1 MPGTENLTK
10 YSLLV
15 KPSLLEENLQF
26 SLLSQHNPYQQAI
39 SICPSTHRKEFLDFR
54 PW

>member
-26 SLLSQHNPYQQAI
+26 SILSQHNPHQQTI
-39 SICPSTHRKEFLDFR
+39 SIYPSTHIKEFLDFI